1 MSDPRKISVYFPG
14 PMIRELRRE
23 SIRLER
29 TVSWL
34 VQRCVRIGLEEL
46 KKMPSINDPDSVDL
60 SDDALDDLEDD
71 VKTSETKSGGT
82 PAGSTPAGST
92 PAGSTPAGSTPAGKA

>member
-60 SDDALDDLEDD
+60 SDDGLDDLDEDT
-71 VKTSETKSGGT
+71 KTGESKVGTTRAGTSAGTTAASTTSAGGR
-82 PAGSTPAGST
+82 AAKG
-92 PAGSTPAGSTPAGKA
+92 

>member
-60 SDDALDDLEDD
+60 SDDALDDMDD
-71 VKTSETKSGGT
+71 DHKPNESKVGGVAA
-82 PAGSTPAGST
+82 PVDRGRAAKG
-92 PAGSTPAGSTPAGKA
+92 

>member
-60 SDDALDDLEDD
+60 SDDALDEMEEDHKPNESK
-71 VKTSETKSGGT
+71 VGGLSPVDRAT
-82 PAGSTPAGST
+82 ADRTRAAKG
-92 PAGSTPAGSTPAGKA
+92 

>member
-60 SDDALDDLEDD
+60 SDDGLDDLDEDT
-71 VKTSETKSGGT
+71 KTGESKVGTTRAGTSAGTTAASPTSAGGR
-82 PAGSTPAGST
+82 AAKG
-92 PAGSTPAGSTPAGKA
+92 

>member
-60 SDDALDDLEDD
+60 SDDGLDDLDEDTKMGESK
-71 VKTSETKSGGT
+71 VGTTRAGTSAGTTAASTTSAGGR
-82 PAGSTPAGST
+82 AAKG
-92 PAGSTPAGSTPAGKA
+92 

>member
-60 SDDALDDLEDD
+60 SDDALDEMEEDHKPNESK
-71 VKTSETKSGGT
+71 VGGLSPVDRA
-82 PAGSTPAGST
+82 PADRTRAAKG
-92 PAGSTPAGSTPAGKA
+92 

>member
-46 KKMPSINDPDSVDL
+46 KKMPSINDPDVDL
-60 SDDALDDLEDD
+60 SDEAMDELDEDT
-71 VKTSETKSGGT
+71 KTHESK
-82 PAGSTPAGST
+82 AGSRAAKG
-92 PAGSTPAGSTPAGKA
+92 

>member
-60 SDDALDDLEDD
+60 SEDGLDDLEEDT
-71 VKTSETKSGGT
+71 KTNESKVGT
-82 PAGSTPAGST
+82 PASRAAKG
-92 PAGSTPAGSTPAGKA
+92 

>member
-60 SDDALDDLEDD
+60 SDDSLDDMDD
-71 VKTSETKSGGT
+71 DHKPNESKVGGLS
-82 PAGSTPAGST
+82 PVDRGRAAKG
-92 PAGSTPAGSTPAGKA
+92 

>member
-1 MSDPRKISVYFPG
+1 
-14 PMIRELRRE
+14 MIRELRRE

-60 SDDALDDLEDD
+60 SDDAMDDLDEDTR
-71 VKTSETKSGGT
+71 TSESR
-82 PAGSTPAGST
+82 AGSTRASKG
-92 PAGSTPAGSTPAGKA
+92 

>member
-1 MSDPRKISVYFPG
+1 MSDPRKIRVYFPG

-60 SDDALDDLEDD
+60 SDDSLDDRDD
-71 VKTSETKSGGT
+71 DHKPNESQIGGVS
-82 PAGSTPAGST
+82 PVDRGRAPKG
-92 PAGSTPAGSTPAGKA
+92 

>member
-1 MSDPRKISVYFPG
+1 MSDPRKISVYFPAQ
-14 PMIRELRRE
+14 MIKELRRE

-34 VQRCVRIGLEEL
+34 VQRCVRIGLDEL

-60 SDDALDDLEDD
+60 SEDSLDDLDD
-71 VKTSETKSGGT
+71 KDKG
-82 PAGSTPAGST
+82 
-92 PAGSTPAGSTPAGKA
+92 

>member
-60 SDDALDDLEDD
+60 SDDGLDDLDEDT
-71 VKTSETKSGGT
+71 KTHESKAGA
-82 PAGSTPAGST
+82 PAGRAKG
-92 PAGSTPAGSTPAGKA
+92 